1 MNENKP
7 EYFQNSPTNPDGM
20 EQEMQL
26 DSSPSGITKDK
37 QIHESELQ
45 QIRQALQGLKFGQ
58 VTIVMHDGAMVQIE
72 RTEKR
77 RIRPSKSSNGR

>member
-7 EYFQNSPTNPDGM
+7 EYFQDSQRNPGGM

-26 DSSPSGITKDK
+26 VSSPSGITKGN
-37 QIHESELQ
+37 QIHEGELQ
-45 QIRQALQGLKFGQ
+45 QIRQALQGLQFGQ

-77 RIRPSKSSNGR
+77 RFRPSKSSNGR

>member
-1 MNENKP
+1 MNENKT
-7 EYFQNSPTNPDGM
+7 EYFQNSQINPNRM

-26 DSSPSGITKDK
+26 DSSPSGIAKDQ

-58 VTIVMHDGAMVQIE
+58 VTIVMHDGAIVQIE

>member
-1 MNENKP
+1 MNENKT
-7 EYFQNSPTNPDGM
+7 EYFQSTQINSSGM
-20 EQEMQL
+20 EQEMQP
-26 DSSPSGITKDK
+26 DSPSEISKDK

>member
-1 MNENKP
+1 MNENKT
-7 EYFQNSPTNPDGM
+7 EYFQNSQINPNGM

-26 DSSPSGITKDK
+26 DSSPSGIAKDQ

-58 VTIVMHDGAMVQIE
+58 VTIVMHDGAIVQIE

>member
-1 MNENKP
+1 MNENKT
-7 EYFQNSPTNPDGM
+7 EYFQSTQINSSGM
-20 EQEMQL
+20 EQEMQPNA
-26 DSSPSGITKDK
+26 SPSEISKDK
-37 QIHESELQ
+37 QIQESELQ

>member
-7 EYFQNSPTNPDGM
+7 EYFQNSQPNPDGM

-37 QIHESELQ
+37 QVHESELQ
-45 QIRQALQGLKFGQ
+45 QIRHAL
-58 VTIVMHDGAMVQIE
+58 
-72 RTEKR
+72 
-77 RIRPSKSSNGR
+77 

>member
-7 EYFQNSPTNPDGM
+7 EYFQNSQPNPDGM

-37 QIHESELQ
+37 QVHESELQ
-45 QIRQALQGLKFGQ
+45 QIRHALQGLKFGQ
-58 VTIVMHDGAMVQIE
+58 VTIVMHDGAIVQIE

>member
-1 MNENKP
+1 MNENKSDD
-7 EYFQNSPTNPDGM
+7 FQSIDADSR
-20 EQEMQL
+20 ELAREMQQS
-26 DSSPSGITKDK
+26 SSPSGTTKD
-37 QIHESELQ
+37 QQVHESELQ